1 MFNQSIQASDGERR
15 DVELVQLNQSPRFPP
30 RSRHCKFNLGGSVVL
45 ATRSGIQNSSMFC
58 VSGLCVYDGEV
69 C

>member
-30 RSRHCKFNLGGSVVL
+30 RSRHCKFNLEKSVVL
-45 ATRSGIQNSSMFC
+45 ASRSGVQNSSMLF
-58 VSGLCVYDGEV
+58 VSGV
-69 C
+69 